1 MSSSNDHEMSRE
13 EARALTQDATPFWYG
28 GDRQTIVSFT
38 VRPEG
43 LDLSLTCFATDE
55 QSSTVIRWKEFAE
68 IVADIPLMAAS
79 AAASREAGRPVHI
92 GRPVAEKRG
101 V

>member
-1 MSSSNDHEMSRE
+1 MSRE